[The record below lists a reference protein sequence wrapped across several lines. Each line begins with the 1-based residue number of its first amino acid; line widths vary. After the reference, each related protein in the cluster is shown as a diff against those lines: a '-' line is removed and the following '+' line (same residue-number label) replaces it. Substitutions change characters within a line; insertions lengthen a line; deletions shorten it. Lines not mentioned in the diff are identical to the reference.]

1 MLQFARFAAT
11 RASLAIF
18 TLIMVS
24 FIVFSLMELVPGDCA
39 ERYLSFKSSQ
49 GAVITLEDI
58 QAERVRLGLDKPYLI
73 RWGNWI
79 VNAFQGEFGDSC
91 ILRLNISELL
101 GQKFWLSLGICLAS
115 LLLAYLIAIPVGII
129 SATSKNPWTNNG
141 LRLVSYLGLAMPNFL
156 LALMIMLFSTI
167 VFGDTL
173 TGLFS
178 KEFRD
183 AAWSFDRV
191 KDFLSR
197 AWLPIFILA
206 WSATAFA
213 IQTVRALMSDEVGK
227 LYVVAASARGVTGRT
242 LLWRYPA
249 RHALGPIINS
259 LGFDLNRIFNE
270 LPIVALILTLTEA
283 GSTTSRCTGGWDLRT
298 RARRSTAA
306 LRSCLLSFLSC
317 TRSWPAS
324 GNVASMASKAHVIRR
339 VISVTSRL
347 GRDST
352 SIEADTSPA
361 RSQPLHNT
369 MKVRSRFPIIDQH
382 SWLAAGTFLSTTV
395 RERESW
401 KSACD
406 ARTSRV
412 REW

>member
-1 MLQFARFAAT
+1 MLQFARFAVT
-11 RASLAIF
+11 RAFLAVI
-18 TLIMVS
+18 TLVIVS

-49 GAVITLEDI
+49 GSVITPADI
-58 QAERVRLGLDKPYLI
+58 NAERVRLGLDKPYLV
-73 RWGNWI
+73 RWATWI
-79 VNAFQGEFGDSC
+79 VNAFQGEYGDSC
-91 ILRLNISELL
+91 ILRLNISQLL

-129 SATSKNPWTNNG
+129 SATSKNPLANNS

-183 AAWSFDRV
+183 AAWSYDRV

-197 AWLPIFILA
+197 AWLPVFILA

-227 LYVVAASARGVTGRT
+227 LYVVAASARGVTGRR

-249 RHALGPIINS
+249 RHALGPIVNS

-283 GSTTSRCTGGWDLRT
+283 GSLLIEALARSNDQQLAGAIIFMLTASIVGINFATDIILALTDPRV
-298 RARRSTAA
+298 RRS
-306 LRSCLLSFLSC
+306 
-317 TRSWPAS
+317 
-324 GNVASMASKAHVIRR
+324 I
-339 VISVTSRL
+339 L
-347 GRDST
+347 G
-352 SIEADTSPA
+352 
-361 RSQPLHNT
+361 
-369 MKVRSRFPIIDQH
+369 
-382 SWLAAGTFLSTTV
+382 
-395 RERESW
+395 
-401 KSACD
+401 
-406 ARTSRV
+406 
-412 REW
+412 